1 MFHCPRTICDG
12 LRLSLHP
19 GEPAAEVILFVLF
32 TLLRELGELGSAE
45 DLVRLCNGHA
55 RL

>member
-1 MFHCPRTICDG
+1 MFHCQRTICVG

-19 GEPAAEVILFVLF
+19 GEPAAVVVLFVLF

-45 DLVRLCNGHA
+45 DLVRLCNLRA
-55 RL
+55 R